1 MNKKNVLNLAKDIV
15 KNNGSFSTMDCK
27 KYGIPFE
34 FFLQLSLLSKK
45 NLLENCNKLIKK
57 G

>member
-1 MNKKNVLNLAKDIV
+1 MNKKNILNFAKHV
-15 KNNGSFSTMDCK
+15 VRNNGSFSTVDCE

-34 FFLQLSLLSKK
+34 FFLQLSLLSTK
-45 NLLENCNKLIKK
+45 NLLENCNKIIKK